1 MEVQEAGEGEP
12 EVAVIYCTHGDETA
26 GKKAVERLFEE
37 DPDFREGVRFVFANE
52 EAWKEGKRYVD
63 TDLNRCF
70 PGDLKS
76 ENYEER
82 LAAEMMQELQN
93 VKVLDIHETSTS
105 PVPFSLFTW
114 SDDKT
119 IETLRSTGVDRAV
132 EISYTPGCG
141 INHYGGVEVEVGPK
155 GTEEAVNEAY
165 RILKTFLVN
174 NGVLEG
180 QRKLSDP
187 EIYRVYGTKSSPE
200 GDWSSVCS
208 NFDPV
213 EKGETV
219 ASGSTGEVIAAEDFV
234 PVLFSET
241 YEDILGFKAVR
252 LEKVE
257 ERIFQQ
263 EDDQKCTKI

>member
-1 MEVQEAGEGEP
+1 MEVEKAGEEEP
-12 EVAVIYCTHGDETA
+12 EVAVVYCTHGDETA
-26 GKKAVERLFEE
+26 GKKAVEKLLKE
-37 DPDFREGVRFVFANE
+37 DPDFIKGVKFVFANE
-52 EAWKEGKRYVD
+52 KAFKQGERLVD

-70 PGDLKS
+70 PGDPES
-76 ENYEER
+76 QDYEER

-114 SDDKT
+114 SDEET
-119 IETLRSTGVDRAV
+119 IETLRSTGVGKAV

-155 GTEEAVNEAY
+155 GTEEAVNQAH

-174 NGVLEG
+174 SGVLEG
-180 QRKLSDP
+180 EKNFSDP
-187 EIYRVYGTKSSPE
+187 EIYRVYGTRSRPE
-200 GDWSSVCS
+200 GDWSSECS
-208 NFDPV
+208 NFEPV
-213 EKGETV
+213 GKGEKI
-219 ASGSTGEVIAAEDFV
+219 ASGDSGDITASEDFV

-257 ERIFQQ
+257 ERIYRRGT
-263 EDDQKCTKI
+263 ENDD